1 VLEMTAGSDAVA
13 ANARQHSHLLT
24 RVGRYNIAIPIE
36 TVISIHEAPLVFPVP
51 CAQPGIAGAVRFAG
65 IAVPVFD
72 IRRSLRLEPRA
83 VVESDRLVLL
93 DLKVRVMALIVDEVL
108 EFVAIERLT
117 DESPTSL
124 FADSPI
130 NTKVIAGIACAPDL
144 CAVIDPA
151 GILLPDVW
159 DAATIESAYEES
171 IDESHPLWART
182 AALAELPKTPSAG
195 GIEAA
200 IFRIGAQ
207 RFAVML
213 PSVVEFFTQTAHA
226 TIPVRS
232 NIAVSLVNRRGQAIV
247 MFDPRP
253 LLGLAPAA
261 LPPVVDGIVLSGDH
275 HLMALPVDRLE
286 GLDVLS
292 PSDNSLRPGR
302 FCLSVHPSAD
312 GAILLL
318 DVPALLHHA
327 QSAFSSR
334 QPATDAVA

>member
-1 VLEMTAGSDAVA
+1 VLEMSVAVDAPALTARR
-13 ANARQHSHLLT
+13 NSHLLT
-24 RVGRYNIAIPIE
+24 RVGPYKIAIPIE

-72 IRRSLRLEPRA
+72 IRRSLRLEPREVA
-83 VVESDRLVLL
+83 ESDRLVLV
-93 DLKVRVMALIVDEVL
+93 DVKVRVMALIVDEVL
-108 EFVAIERLT
+108 EFVSIERLA
-117 DESPTSL
+117 DEPAASL

-151 GILLPDVW
+151 GILLPDLW
-159 DAATIESAYEES
+159 DAPAIESAYEES
-171 IDESHPLWART
+171 INESHPLWART
-182 AALAELPKTPSAG
+182 AALAELPKMPGAIG
-195 GIEAA
+195 VEAA

-226 TIPVRS
+226 AIPVRS
-232 NIAVSLVNRRGQAIV
+232 NILVSLVNRRGQAIV
-247 MFDPRP
+247 LFDPRP

-292 PSDNSLRPGR
+292 SSDNSQRPGR
-302 FCLSVHPSAD
+302 FCLSVHPSTD

-327 QSAFSSR
+327 QSAFISR
-334 QPATDAVA
+334 QPATGAVA